1 MFIISFSYP
10 IQLHPIRQLYPI
22 RGVLL
27 WYTPIVYL
35 GLSYTK
41 YSDTSLFLFQWKE
54 ESYPWLLLWNFH
66 EKIQLKRNSWKVHKE
81 KQWTQF
87 FFFSHTHQVHQGLI
101 TTQRVSHILLRETSS
116 PLELYLLAQ
125 FWLPEKNFIFLFC
138 NSSSRKLSE
147 HSSQIFVVWLL
158 F

>member
-87 FFFSHTHQVHQGLI
+87 FFFLTHSSSTPRSDYNPESKSYIV
-101 TTQRVSHILLRETSS
+101 RETSS